1 MAATTGSQCTEGT
14 MGAATSPVCTGS
26 GSTAGSSTVATTPG
40 NTGSKCT
47 EGTTAAATSP
57 DGTGS
62 AGHAA
67 DAGQLCGHISSL
79 NHVLILLLHQEQRD
93 AQLAQQV
100 IQQDQL
106 LVSCVV
112 HLAHIIFSS
121 SLHHQDQRAAELT
134 QQLADQVQHDHLSQE
149 QAQDEDMNIHM
160 SQQHQPHQPPD
171 DHDPQPPDHD
181 DPQPPDHDPQPAP
194 PQFLHQ

>member
-1 MAATTGSQCTEGT
+1 MAA
-14 MGAATSPVCTGS
+14 P
-26 GSTAGSSTVATTPG
+26 TTPG
-40 NTGSKCT
+40 NPRSKCT

-62 AGHAA
+62 AGYAA

-121 SLHHQDQRAAELT
+121 SLHHQDQRAAELA
-134 QQLADQVQHDHLSQE
+134 QQPADQVQHDQLSQE

-171 DHDPQPPDHD
+171 DHDPQP
-181 DPQPPDHDPQPAP
+181 AP
-194 PQFLHQ
+194 PQFLQQYQDPDQSHSLGSMNVRCIYCHTLHFLSERLT